1 MTDKNTIYDVIIIGA
16 GAAGLTAAIYTG
28 RRELKT
34 LILTKDIGG
43 QAAMTDEIEN
53 WPGEI
58 SILGPELMNKFKAQ
72 AEKWGAKI
80 EFAEIKEIKKEK
92 DYFVLLA
99 DGKEYKALTI
109 ILGFGLEHRKLGVSG
124 EKEFT
129 GKGISYCATCDG
141 PLFRGKTIGV
151 VGGGNSALDA
161 VEYLAKLAEKVYM
174 FIRKD
179 TFSPNAETVLVDT
192 IQNLEKQGKVEVMW
206 NTEVKEIKGE
216 KLMNSVEFV
225 NNKTNKTQ
233 DLELKGLFIEIGMV
247 PQTKVIEGLV
257 DLDERG
263 QIVIDQGCNTSVP
276 GIYAAGDVT
285 ISPYKQLV
293 TSAGEGAKAALS
305 AYSHIQKTQG
315 KKGGVGSDFTKKKIM

>member
-1 MTDKNTIYDVIIIGA
+1 MANKDIYDVIIIGA

-28 RRELKT
+28 RRELNT

-43 QAAMTDEIEN
+43 QAATTDEIEN

-58 SILGPELMNKFKAQ
+58 SILGPELMKNFKEQ

-92 DYFVLLA
+92 DYFILKA
-99 DGKEYKALTI
+99 DGKEYKALTV
-109 ILGFGLEHRKLGVSG
+109 ILGFGLEHRKLGVPG

-141 PLFRGKTIGV
+141 PLFRNKIIGV

-161 VEYLAKLAEKVYM
+161 TEYLAKLAEKVYM

-179 TFSPNAETVLVDT
+179 TFSPNAETVLVET
-192 IQNLEKQGKVEVMW
+192 IQDLERQGKVEVMW
-206 NTEVKEIKGE
+206 NTEVKEVKGE
-216 KLMNSVEFV
+216 KLMNSVELL

-247 PQTKVIEGLV
+247 PQTKVIEGLI

-263 QIVIDQGCNTSVP
+263 QIVINQGCNTNVP
-276 GIYAAGDVT
+276 GIFAAGDVT

-293 TSAGEGAKAALS
+293 TSAGEGCKAALS
-305 AYSHIQKTQG
+305 AYSYIQKQKGG
-315 KKGGVGSDFTKKKIM
+315 KSGVGSDFTKKKI